1 MRFCG
6 PHCCW
11 LQDGMFLSTIE
22 LLLHF
27 SIHMHDNSVPIDI
40 PLHEIALLRATQWRL
55 RYEATIAVIIRQ

>member
-1 MRFCG
+1 
-6 PHCCW
+6 
-11 LQDGMFLSTIE
+11 MFLSTIE